1 MICRH
6 QTLLLLLLLILIF
19 TGPVFPFIVSA
30 NTDTDEVLSIHMEI
44 PVHDDKARDKLVAGS
59 TWERA
64 TITITNTGNSA
75 LSNVNIVIE
84 APEYLTINIPT
95 QPVSVEQTDQITTA
109 LIGDLKAHDTVT
121 ILMDVKP
128 PVSIEY
134 KKQMDF
140 NIITTHD
147 TGEYIHTHQ
156 ISVMPPPS
164 WISYIII
171 VLSFLIF
178 IGIIIIGKRLGVLE
192 LFTTVDLIT
201 IALIAAIIAIV
212 LRYLSKMINLGWF
225 DGLVIAIPTVM
236 LMIVALRLVR
246 KPGTATLLFIVVLLI
261 SMVMWGSHIMWL
273 GFYLAEGV
281 VVDLMVV
288 LFKMDYA
295 DKRSTAIIYGV
306 ARGVTVTLLFY
317 LLFAPIEWKI
327 CYDMWYIYLQMGI
340 ACAGGFIGGYLG
352 YDTANKMVGAKL

>member
-1 MICRH
+1 MTCRL
-6 QTLLLLLLLILIF
+6 QVLLLLTLIF
-19 TGPVFPFIVSA
+19 TGLIFPFTVSA
-30 NTDTDEVLSIHMEI
+30 DADTDEVILVHMEI
-44 PVHDDKARDKLVAGS
+44 PVDEDKAKNKLVAGS

-75 LSNVNIVIE
+75 LSNVTSVIE
-84 APEYLTINIPT
+84 SPEYLTINIPT
-95 QPVSVEQTDQITTA
+95 QPISIEQTDQITTA
-109 LIGDLKAHDTVT
+109 LIGDLKPHDTVT
-121 ILMDVKP
+121 IIMDVKP

-134 KKQMDF
+134 KKNVDIK
-140 NIITTHD
+140 IITTYD
-147 TGEYIHTHQ
+147 TGKNIYIHP
-156 ISVMPPPS
+156 ISIIPPPS
-164 WISYIII
+164 TASYFII

-178 IGIIIIGKRLGVLE
+178 FGIIIIGKRFGVLE
-192 LFTTVDLIT
+192 LFTTIDLIT
-201 IALIAAIIAIV
+201 IALIAAVIAVV

-236 LMIVALRLVR
+236 LMIAALRLVR
-246 KPGTATLLFIVVLLI
+246 KPGTATLLFTVVLLI
-261 SMVMWGSHIMWL
+261 SMIIWGSHIMWL

-281 VVDLMVV
+281 IVDLLVV
-288 LFKMDYA
+288 IFKMDYA

-306 ARGVTVTLLFY
+306 VRGVTVTLLFY

-327 CYDMWYIYLQMGI
+327 CYDMWYIYLQIGI